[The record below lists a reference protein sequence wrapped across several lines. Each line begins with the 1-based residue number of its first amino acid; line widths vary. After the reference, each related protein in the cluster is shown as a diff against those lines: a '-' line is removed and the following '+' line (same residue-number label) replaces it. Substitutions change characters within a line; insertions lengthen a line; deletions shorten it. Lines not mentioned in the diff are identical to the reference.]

1 MIRAYSNTGRCVK
14 RLLGNPSG
22 HDRPD
27 LLAMIKEVEGSLISL
42 LDIGED
48 SVIFKSNMRRELRM
62 LTRIR
67 EAKGYSLRRLADKV
81 SMSYVALFRLERG
94 ETDPRLG
101 TLRKLAKALN
111 VTVAELI
118 GEGKPTQKRARR

>member
-1 MIRAYSNTGRCVK
+1 MTQG
-14 RLLGNPSG
+14 LPW
-22 HDRPD
+22 
-27 LLAMIKEVEGSLISL
+27 
-42 LDIGED
+42 
-48 SVIFKSNMRRELRM
+48 

-67 EAKGYSLRRLADKV
+67 EAQGYSLRRLAAKV
-81 SMSYVALFRLERG
+81 SMSYVALYRLECG

-118 GEGKPTQKRARR
+118 GEGKPARKRARR